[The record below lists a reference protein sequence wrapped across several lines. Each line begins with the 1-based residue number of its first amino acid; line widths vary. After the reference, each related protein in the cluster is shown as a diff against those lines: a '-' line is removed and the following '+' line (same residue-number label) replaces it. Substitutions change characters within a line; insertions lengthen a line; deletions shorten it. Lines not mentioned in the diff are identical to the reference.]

1 MQPSTIYRYAFTVS
15 VAAALLAGCG
25 GSQPPIGAPDAM
37 LPQSA
42 PAIAHAPVPSSSSNG
57 YKVLYSFNRTV

>member
-1 MQPSTIYRYAFTVS
+1 MQPSTLYRYALS
-15 VAAALLAGCG
+15 LSAAAALLAGCG
-25 GSQPPIGAPDAM
+25 GSQPPIGAPGTM